1 MIAATCERAPEP
13 DMTSHVQILDH
24 GRVRELRLAR
34 PPVNALDPAL
44 CRALIAALDA
54 AVAGDADAVVLSG
67 APGIFSAGLD
77 VPHLLSLGEDRHAL
91 HAAWGAF
98 FGAARSLAG
107 LRIPVVAAIAGHAPA
122 GGCVLSL
129 CCDYRVMARS
139 PDPARPYA
147 IGMNE
152 TQVGLAV
159 PDGAQ
164 QLMRRVI
171 GQHRAERLL
180 VAGTMVPAEEAW
192 RIGLVDELAEGDAV
206 VARAL
211 AWLEGLLRLPRAPM
225 LQTRALARA
234 DLVRA
239 LDPEHL
245 HLDRFVDGWY
255 EPDTQAGLQA
265 LMARLGKG

>member
-1 MIAATCERAPEP
+1 
-13 DMTSHVQILDH
+13 MTSSVQTINH
-24 GRVRELRLAR
+24 GRIRELRLAR

-44 CRALIAALDA
+44 CRALIAGLDQ
-54 AVAGDADAVVLSG
+54 AVAEDMDAVVVSG
-67 APGIFSAGLD
+67 ASGIFSAGLD
-77 VPHLLSLGEDRHAL
+77 VPYLMSLGEDRHAL

-98 FGAARSLAG
+98 FGAARALAG
-107 LRIPVVAAIAGHAPA
+107 LRIPVVAAITGHAPA

-139 PDPARPYA
+139 PDPARPFT

-164 QLMRRVI
+164 HLMRRVV

-180 VAGTMVPAEEAW
+180 VSGAMVPDEEAL
-192 RIGLVDELAEGDAV
+192 RIGLVDELATMEEV
-206 VARAL
+206 VPRAL
-211 AWLEGLLRLPRAPM
+211 AWLEPLLRLPRAPM

-239 LDPEHL
+239 LHPENL

-255 EPDTQAGLQA
+255 DPDTQAGLRA
-265 LMARLGKG
+265 LLARLGKR

>member
-1 MIAATCERAPEP
+1 MNAY
-13 DMTSHVQILDH
+13 VQSIDH
-24 GRVRELRLAR
+24 GRIRELRLAR

-44 CRALIAALDA
+44 CRALIAGVEG
-54 AVAGDADAVVLSG
+54 AVAGDMDAVVVSG
-67 APGIFSAGLD
+67 APGMFSAGLD
-77 VPHLLSLGEDRHAL
+77 VPYLMSLGEDRHAL
-91 HAAWGAF
+91 QAAWGAF
-98 FGAARSLAG
+98 FGAARALAG
-107 LRIPVVAAIAGHAPA
+107 LRIPVVAAITGHAPA

-139 PDPARPYA
+139 PDPKRPFT

-171 GQHRAERLL
+171 GHHRAERLL
-180 VAGTMVPAEEAW
+180 VAGAMVPDEEAL
-192 RIGLVDELAEGDAV
+192 RIGLVDELVAV
-206 VARAL
+206 EEVVPRAL
-211 AWLEGLLRLPRAPM
+211 AWLEPLLRLPRGPM

-245 HLDRFVDGWY
+245 HLDRFAEGWY
-255 EPDTQAGLQA
+255 EPDTQAGLRA
-265 LMARLGKG
+265 LLARLGKA

>member
-1 MIAATCERAPEP
+1 
-13 DMTSHVQILDH
+13 MTSHVQTFDH
-24 GRVRELRLAR
+24 GNIRELRMAR

-44 CRALIAALDA
+44 CRALIAALGE
-54 AVAGDADAVVLSG
+54 AVAADAGAVVLSG

-77 VPHLLSLGEDRHAL
+77 VPQLMSLGEDRQAL

-98 FGAARSLAG
+98 FGAARALAG
-107 LRIPVVAAIAGHAPA
+107 LRIPVVAAIGGHAPA

-139 PDPARPYA
+139 PDPARPFA

-171 GQHRAERLL
+171 GHHRAERLL
-180 VAGTMVPAEEAW
+180 VSGSMVPADEAL
-192 RIGLVDELAEGDAV
+192 RIGLVDELVEPDQV
-206 VARAL
+206 
-211 AWLEGLLRLPRAPM
+211 LPRAIEWLEKLLALPRSPM
-225 LQTRALARA
+225 LLTRSLSRA
-234 DLVRA
+234 DLVEA
-239 LDPEHL
+239 LAPEHL
-245 HLDRFVDGWY
+245 HLDRFVDGWF
-255 EPDTQAGLQA
+255 EPDTQAGLRM
-265 LMARLGKG
+265 LLARLGK